1 MQKLSQ
7 TIFDSYQVR
16 KTRAQKTA
24 FIELLQKELP
34 GHNVKIEEC
43 KGVAKSRNIVIGD
56 LTSAEYILT
65 AHYDTQPVMPF
76 PNFIA
81 PKNTPL
87 SFLYAIL
94 IVMPFAILVG
104 LLAGFIR
111 SATDSPAL
119 AFAICYPLLFAYLAM
134 MMLGKANKHTANDN
148 TSGVITLI
156 EALRDETIRA
166 KCAFVFFDNEELGLL
181 GSKAFSKLHK
191 TELEGKLLLN
201 FDCVGLGDHF
211 MLVQGKKAK
220 PVFEGKLK
228 EAFLPEDGKTISFE
242 CSCNTR
248 YPSDQ
253 KNFKLGVGV
262 AAFKKARFIGY
273 YMDKIHTKH
282 DTVLQEENVS
292 FLVSSLRR
300 LCE

>member
-34 GHNVKIEEC
+34 EHKITVEES
-43 KGVAKSRNIVIGD
+43 GALKSRNIIIGD
-56 LTSAEYILT
+56 VANAEYILT

-81 PKNTPL
+81 PKNTPVY
-87 SFLYAIL
+87 FLYAIL
-94 IVMPFAILVG
+94 IAMPVAIVAG
-104 LLAGFIR
+104 ALAGWIR
-111 SATDSPAL
+111 AATDSPAL
-119 AFAICYPLLFAYLAM
+119 AFAVCYPLLIAYLAM
-134 MMLGKANKHTANDN
+134 MMVGKANKHTANDN

-156 EALRDETIRA
+156 EALHDETIRS
-166 KCAFVFFDNEELGLL
+166 KCAFVLFDHEELGLV
-181 GSKAFSKLHK
+181 GSKQFSKKHK
-191 TELEGKLLLN
+191 AEIEGKLLLN
-201 FDCVGLGDHF
+201 FDCIGLGDYF
-211 MLVQGKKAK
+211 MLVQNKKAK
-220 PVFEGKLK
+220 PIFQDKLK
-228 EAFLPEDGKTISFE
+228 AAFLPEEGKEVLFE
-242 CSCNTR
+242 CACNTR

-262 AAFKKARFIGY
+262 ACFKKMRVIGY

-292 FLVSSLRR
+292 FLARSLHR